1 MVELSDME
9 MRPIGALEVSVV
21 GLGTNNFGRGMQ
33 ADDVAPV
40 VHAALDCGI
49 NFFDTADSY
58 GDSEERLGQALG
70 RHRDQVVIATKFGH
84 PVGPNGSGGASP
96 GYIREAVDRSLR
108 QLGTDR
114 IDLYQLHGPDPETP
128 IADTLGALD
137 ELVRQG
143 KVREIGCSNFSAPQI
158 READAAVAPGGS
170 RFVSVQNLYNLLDR
184 SDEHEALPECERLR
198 LAYLP
203 FFPLASGLLTG
214 KYTRGEAPPEGTR
227 MQRWGDRVA
236 GLLTDRNFDV
246 ADAVTAW
253 AAERDRSLLDV
264 AVAWLVANPVVAS
277 VIAGATKVE
286 QVRANAAAG
295 QWRLSPGD
303 VAEVEALAPDPE

>member
-1 MVELSDME
+1 MVELADME
-9 MRPIGALEVSVV
+9 MRPIGGLEVSVV

-70 RHRDQVVIATKFGH
+70 RHRDQVVIATKFGN
-84 PVGPNGSGGASP
+84 PVGPDVSGGASP
-96 GYIREAVDRSLR
+96 GYVREAVDRSLR
-108 QLGTDR
+108 QLDTDR
-114 IDLYQLHGPDPETP
+114 IDLYQLHRPDPETP
-128 IADTLGALD
+128 IADTLGTLD

-143 KVREIGCSNFSAPQI
+143 KVREIGCSNFSAAQL

-170 RFVSVQNLYNLLDR
+170 RFVSVQNHYNLLDR
-184 SDEHEALPECERLR
+184 TDEQEVLPECERLR

-203 FFPLASGLLTG
+203 YFPLASGLLTG

-227 MQRWGDRVA
+227 LQRWGDRVA

-246 ADAVTAW
+246 ADAASAW